1 MIYMVNTYTAGRLA
15 QKLNI
20 NKETIRYY
28 EKINLLAAPKKGKNG
43 YRLYSEKDMQIIR
56 FIIAAKGFGFSLKE
70 IKFIISNKMLCGN
83 VESAKKII
91 KNKLDDINSKIKELE
106 SAKKL
111 LEKINHTILSQD
123 IMSCRSVEN
132 FIKNNS

>member
-1 MIYMVNTYTAGRLA
+1 MVNTYTAGMLA
-15 QKLNI
+15 EKLNI

-28 EKINLLAAPKKGKNG
+28 EKINLLAAPKKDKNG
-43 YRLYSEKDMQIIR
+43 YRMYSEKDMQIIR

-83 VESAKKII
+83 VESVKKII
-91 KNKLDDINSKIKELE
+91 KNKLDDINAKIKELE
-106 SAKKL
+106 STKKL

>member
-1 MIYMVNTYTAGRLA
+1 MVNAYTAGMLA

-28 EKINLLAAPKKGKNG
+28 EKINLLAAPKKDKNG
-43 YRLYSEKDMQIIR
+43 YRMYSEEDMQIIR

-70 IKFIISNKMLCGN
+70 IKFIIYNKMLCGN

-106 SAKKL
+106 STKKL

-123 IMSCRSVEN
+123 IISCRSVEN